1 MPVPG
6 RRFAAEAA
14 LVGAAFLF
22 GSTFVLV
29 QHAVEDVTPMAYLAA
44 RFTVGTLA
52 LAPFAWVVIRRSP
65 GYPTRELVTCG
76 AIAGLLLFGGYAF
89 QTVGLQYTSASN
101 SAFITGLYVPITPIL
116 EAVIRRQRPA
126 TPVIVGIGIATV
138 GLFLLTGANLSLR
151 RGDVL
156 TLGCAV
162 MFAAWL
168 VYQNRF
174 ITRLRAVP
182 FTTVQMAVLTLVALP
197 ATRITGVGEV
207 TALAVFAILFTGV
220 ACSAVALSLQL
231 YGQQQLGPSR
241 TALILLLE
249 PVFAGIVGFAA
260 GDRLGA
266 VGVLGALVIL
276 VGIGISELVP
286 ARSGVRETVDR
297 LSG

>member
-116 EAVIRRQRPA
+116 EAVRSLIAGVPED
-126 TPVIVGIGIATV
+126 VGEAFAIGIV
-138 GLFLLTGANLSLR
+138 
-151 RGDVL
+151 
-156 TLGCAV
+156 
-162 MFAAWL
+162 
-168 VYQNRF
+168 
-174 ITRLRAVP
+174 
-182 FTTVQMAVLTLVALP
+182 LVAGF
-197 ATRITGVGEV
+197 GVW
-207 TALAVFAILFTGV
+207 AIRGMRR
-220 ACSAVALSLQL
+220 A
-231 YGQQQLGPSR
+231 
-241 TALILLLE
+241 E
-249 PVFAGIVGFAA
+249 AA
-260 GDRLGA
+260 GG
-266 VGVLGALVIL
+266 
-276 VGIGISELVP
+276 
-286 ARSGVRETVDR
+286 
-297 LSG
+297 